1 MYILDNQSENRLR
14 APFRIS
20 FFLVGI
26 SIVWILSGM
35 IRTALAGTGA
45 QWMMTSISF
54 VVTALLC
61 TMLVYISGRWV
72 DNRPFTG
79 FGFFRSSV
87 WTRELI
93 EGVALTTFVILVIYT
108 IGIYLNWFEITGWR
122 PGIVRP
128 GSWIPSLIGYLIM
141 MMSVAYYE
149 ELVFRGYLTL
159 NLFEGFTRKPLYSR
173 LPALVTTLIISAFF
187 ALVHVNN
194 PNATWLGV
202 FNILLAGFMLGV
214 PYFITGSLAMPIG
227 IHFAWNFMQ
236 GPILGIPVSG
246 IVFRSSLIQTDA
258 VTSKLLTGGT
268 FGLEGGLI
276 GTLGILLIIVLT
288 LLILR
293 KRYSITEIHPAL
305 LSQSVLIQK

>member
-1 MYILDNQSENRLR
+1 MSILENQSENRLR
-14 APFRIS
+14 APFRIC
-20 FFLVGI
+20 FFLVGV
-26 SIVWILSGM
+26 SIVWILSG
-35 IRTALAGTGA
+35 IIQSALAGTGA
-45 QWMMTSISF
+45 QWLTTSISY

-61 TMLVYISGRWV
+61 TMLVYLSGRWV

-93 EGVALTTFVILVIYT
+93 EGVALTTFVIVVIYS
-108 IGIYLNWFEITGWR
+108 IGIYFNWFEITGWR

-128 GSWIPSLIGYLIM
+128 GSWIPALIGYLIM
-141 MMSVAYYE
+141 MMSVAWYE

-159 NLFEGFTRKPLYSR
+159 NLFEGFYRTPQHSR
-173 LPALVTTLIISAFF
+173 ISALVTTLIISAFF
-187 ALVHVNN
+187 ALVHANN

-202 FNILLAGFMLGV
+202 LNILLAGFMLGV

-258 VTSKLLTGGT
+258 VASKLLSGGT
-268 FGLEGGLI
+268 FGLEGGLL
-276 GTLGILLIIVLT
+276 GTLGILLILVLT
-288 LLILR
+288 LFVLR
-293 KRYSITEIHPAL
+293 KRYPISEIHPAL
-305 LSQSVLIQK
+305 LTQSVLMRK